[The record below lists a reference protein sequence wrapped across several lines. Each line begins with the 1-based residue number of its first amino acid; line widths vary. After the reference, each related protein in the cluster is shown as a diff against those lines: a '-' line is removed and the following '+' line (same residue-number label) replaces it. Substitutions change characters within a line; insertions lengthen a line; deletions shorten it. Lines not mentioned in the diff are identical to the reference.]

1 MCALNVGLPRRRSIR
16 PAPDLASTRHPGSP
30 SVGVETVSQPPT
42 QEASRSLSRSFPTK
56 DIKPT
61 SKGGQFFFCFVLFY
75 KSLMKAAECSES
87 SVGETPILQMR
98 KQGHMAS
105 KHRVGVEP
113 PSLLAR
119 SVHSP
124 QDTSWTSHM
133 GVAGGRIGRWVTS
146 EVLVEGASWLAPWV
160 VPS

>member
-1 MCALNVGLPRRRSIR
+1 MWGCREGAPSAQPQTWPPPDTREAPVWEWKRFLSHQPRRH
-16 PAPDLASTRHPGSP
+16 PEAFLGASPPRTLN
-30 SVGVETVSQPPT
+30 QPPRV
-42 QEASRSLSRSFPTK
+42 AS
-56 DIKPT
+56 
-61 SKGGQFFFCFVLFY
+61 FFFCFVLFY